1 LKNIDLLIEL
11 NKSILEEKRR
21 ELGLF
26 LNEETSL
33 ENQIVFL
40 DNDLIKEQNF
50 SKLNIESIFYYDN
63 YARSVSLKKR
73 DLEQKLS
80 QIRQI
85 IFKAREL
92 VNEAYLE
99 LRKFEITKENAD
111 KKEKIEISRQEQVR
125 LDDISINMFLRN
137 ANGH

>member
-111 KKEKIEISRQEQVR
+111 KKEKIEISRKEQGR
-125 LDDISINMFLRN
+125 LDDISINMFLRS
-137 ANGH
+137 ANNH